1 MNEKWQS
8 IDTNSMMTKIK
19 KSQQKNNRS
28 YKEEPNGN
36 STTEKY
42 NVRIKNHQQMDLTA
56 QWRGK
61 RKEKILN

>member
-1 MNEKWQS
+1 MLAYAIES
-8 IDTNSMMTKIK
+8 SRTST
-19 KSQQKNNRS
+19 QQKNNRS

-61 RKEKILN
+61 RKEKILNWERIDVI